1 MKIRSIAIAF
11 ISWLLA
17 INSHAQGF
25 LVVDQ
30 ASGALDEVVTIGTRL
45 PDNQIAQSFTPSL
58 SAVGFVQF
66 SENVPAFPGN
76 NTVTFAVN
84 LRAGAYNGQILSST
98 DPVILVNHGTQIGT
112 FYFPENISVTPGNLY
127 FLEPV
132 LSSTGFLNIGYKF
145 PSSYPGGEAWS
156 NGGIAGGDYWFRE
169 GVIVPES
176 GSVWLL
182 LFESAVF
189 IWRLC
194 VGSNS
199 RL

>member
-17 INSHAQGF
+17 IDLQAQGF
-25 LVVDQ
+25 LLVDQ
-30 ASGALDEVVTIGTRL
+30 ASGTMDEIVTTSTQL
-45 PDNQIAQSFTPSL
+45 PNNQIAQSFTPSL

-66 SENVPAFPGN
+66 SEYVPAFPGN

-98 DPVILVNHGTQIGT
+98 DLVILVNHGTQIGT

-156 NGGIAGGDYWFRE
+156 NGGIAGSDYWFRE
-169 GVIVPES
+169 GIVVPEPNVS
-176 GSVWLL
+176 WMLGFSACLFVLVRRVW
-182 LFESAVF
+182 SPS
-189 IWRLC
+189 WR
-194 VGSNS
+194 
-199 RL
+199 